1 MKTIF
6 LVRHL
11 EPLKKEKINYINHD
25 SEQMQN
31 ELFPLSINGE
41 NKAALL
47 TSKLFATNIN
57 NLWSSQY
64 VRAISTAKYI
74 AETNNLMI
82 NVSSDFNERKI
93 GHSENIGEDFW
104 LTQLYDE
111 NVKTPDGE
119 SRKEVKDRMLKG
131 IHRVLNETN
140 DGEIS
145 VIVTHAAAL
154 TFLLMNWCEL
164 VNAELK
170 RKKRWLKFKDK
181 VVNNDSFNTP
191 EVFQLIFEN
200 NELMDMS
207 RIEICFKF

>member
-6 LVRHL
+6 LVRHS
-11 EPLKKEKINYINHD
+11 EPLKKDKINYINYD
-25 SEQMQN
+25 NEQIQN
-31 ELFPLSINGE
+31 ELIPLSIDGE

-47 TSKLFATNIN
+47 TSKLFAANIN

-74 AETNNLMI
+74 AEANNLII

-93 GHSENIGEDFW
+93 GNSENIGEEFW
-104 LTQLYDE
+104 LTQLYDK
-111 NVKTPDGE
+111 NAKTPNGE
-119 SRKEVKDRMLKG
+119 SRKEVKDRMLTG

-145 VIVTHAAAL
+145 VIVTHAAAI

-164 VNAELK
+164 ANAELK
-170 RKKRWLKFKDK
+170 RKKRWLKFNDKD
-181 VVNNDSFNTP
+181 VINDSFNTP

-200 NELMDMS
+200 NDLKDIN
-207 RIEICFKF
+207 RIEI